1 MELDHYF
8 DEVEAL
14 SLSNKKIVLL
24 EDCINKQAEIS
35 EICLDLS
42 ENLSLNIELEYY
54 DNANKALEMVITS
67 PPDLLIVDW
76 RLPGSMDGISF
87 IKLVRQKCSTNI
99 PILFFTDFATP
110 ETRLQSL
117 KSKATV
123 FFDKAE
129 ATDLFIAQ
137 IESLLNLSNTDEN
150 DITLSN
156 NAICTSVT
164 ATELKTL
171 LNFHLVAQN
180 NYRADINIQA
190 ITATLDIDE
199 KKLRHIIKKYLN
211 VSAQKY
217 LTFYRMYLASQL
229 LQKQCSVKETTS
241 CLGYS
246 NTANFSNVFKTTY
259 QISPAQYQKNYQV

>member
-14 SLSNKKIVLL
+14 SLRNKKIILL

-42 ENLSLNIELEYY
+42 EDLALNIELDYF
-54 DNANKALEMVITS
+54 DNANSALETVITS

-87 IKLVRQKCSTNI
+87 INLVRKKCSTNI
-99 PILFFTDFATP
+99 PILFFTDYATP

-129 ATDLFIAQ
+129 ATELFIAQ
-137 IESLLNLSNTDEN
+137 IESLLNLSDAAEN
-150 DITLSN
+150 DITLSGS
-156 NAICTSVT
+156 AICTSVT
-164 ATELKTL
+164 ATELKLL
-171 LNFHLVAQN
+171 LNFHVIVQN
-180 NYRADINIQA
+180 NYRADINIQELTSA
-190 ITATLDIDE
+190 LE
-199 KKLRHIIKKYLN
+199 VEEQKLRNIIKKYLN

-217 LTFYRMYLASQL
+217 LTLYRMYIASQL
-229 LQKQCSVKETTS
+229 LQKQCSVKEATS

-246 NTANFSNVFKTTY
+246 NAANFSNVFKKTY
-259 QISPAQYQKNYQV
+259 LESPGQYQKNYQV